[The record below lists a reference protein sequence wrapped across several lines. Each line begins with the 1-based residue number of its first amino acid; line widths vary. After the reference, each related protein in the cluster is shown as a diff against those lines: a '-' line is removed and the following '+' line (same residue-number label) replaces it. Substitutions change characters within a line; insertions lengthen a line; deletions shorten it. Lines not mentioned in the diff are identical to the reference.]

1 MRVPEEIVM
10 VSGFISTH
18 RTPINIIAHA
28 RAGRKAPPI
37 GIEVSGLP
45 TNHELQL
52 CLKSNVKLRVPV
64 ALGFIVMTGCSAW
77 SQPGSLSLC
86 IVHTKSHSSDQYEPS
101 AGPDAIAMYQEL
113 AGRRLQ
119 NGATLQITVLPA
131 SMQQEIEP
139 EVHRLN
145 CSWVLQLWYRRA
157 DEDAFGQVQPRG
169 AHFNS
174 VLFILWSS
182 TTREVIEKGAGF
194 VSLAT
199 KPPLTPFASFRKQI
213 LKKLNRLP

>member
-1 MRVPEEIVM
+1 
-10 VSGFISTH
+10 
-18 RTPINIIAHA
+18 
-28 RAGRKAPPI
+28 
-37 GIEVSGLP
+37 
-45 TNHELQL
+45 
-52 CLKSNVKLRVPV
+52 VKLRVPV
-64 ALGFIVMTGCSAW
+64 ALAFIVMTGCSAR
-77 SQPGSLSLC
+77 SQPGNLSLC

-145 CSWVLQLWYRRA
+145 CSWVLQLWYRRKA
-157 DEDAFGQVQPRG
+157 DEDVFGQVQPRS
-169 AHFNS
+169 ARFDDL
-174 VLFILWSS
+174 LFTLWSS
-182 TTREVIEKGAGF
+182 RTREVIENGAGF

-199 KPPLTPFASFRKQI
+199 KPALTPFALFREQI

>member
-1 MRVPEEIVM
+1 
-10 VSGFISTH
+10 
-18 RTPINIIAHA
+18 
-28 RAGRKAPPI
+28 
-37 GIEVSGLP
+37 
-45 TNHELQL
+45 
-52 CLKSNVKLRVPV
+52 
-64 ALGFIVMTGCSAW
+64 
-77 SQPGSLSLC
+77 
-86 IVHTKSHSSDQYEPS
+86 
-101 AGPDAIAMYQEL
+101 
-113 AGRRLQ
+113 
-119 NGATLQITVLPA
+119 
-131 SMQQEIEP
+131 MQQETEP

>member
-1 MRVPEEIVM
+1 M
-10 VSGFISTH
+10 
-18 RTPINIIAHA
+18 
-28 RAGRKAPPI
+28 
-37 GIEVSGLP
+37 
-45 TNHELQL
+45 
-52 CLKSNVKLRVPV
+52 KLRVPV

-86 IVHTKSHSSDQYEPS
+86 IVHTKSHSSDQYEPA

-131 SMQQEIEP
+131 LMQQEIEP

-145 CSWVLQLWYRRA
+145 CAWVLQLWYLRNA
-157 DEDAFGQVQPRG
+157 DEDVSGQALPRG
-169 AHFNS
+169 ARFDS
-174 VLFILWSS
+174 LRFTLWSS
-182 TTREVIEKGAGF
+182 STREVIEQGTGF

-199 KPPLTPFASFRKQI
+199 KPPLLPFAPFRKQI

>member
-1 MRVPEEIVM
+1 MM
-10 VSGFISTH
+10 V
-18 RTPINIIAHA
+18 TPT
-28 RAGRKAPPI
+28 AG
-37 GIEVSGLP
+37 GLLKQPDKQKP

-52 CLKSNVKLRVPV
+52 CSKSNVKLRVPV

-86 IVHTKSHSSDQYEPS
+86 IVHTKSHPSDQYEPS
-101 AGPDAIAMYQEL
+101 ARPDAIAMYQEL
-113 AGRRLQ
+113 AGRKLQ

-131 SMQQEIEP
+131 SMQHEVEP
-139 EVHRLN
+139 EIHRLN

-182 TTREVIEKGAGF
+182 TTREVLEKGAGF

>member
-1 MRVPEEIVM
+1 MAAADITSYQVFPRFQNYTASKCASVI
-10 VSGFISTH
+10 
-18 RTPINIIAHA
+18 
-28 RAGRKAPPI
+28 
-37 GIEVSGLP
+37 SGLLNFRIADKP
-45 TNHELQL
+45 PAEQPEAP
-52 CLKSNVKLRVPV
+52 SSV
-64 ALGFIVMTGCSAW
+64 ALGFIVMTGRSAW
-77 SQPGSLSLC
+77 SPPGSLSLC

-113 AGRRLQ
+113 VGRRLQ

-182 TTREVIEKGAGF
+182 TTREVLEKGAGF

>member
-1 MRVPEEIVM
+1 MSV
-10 VSGFISTH
+10 
-18 RTPINIIAHA
+18 
-28 RAGRKAPPI
+28 
-37 GIEVSGLP
+37 LP
-45 TNHELQL
+45 TNHQLQL

-64 ALGFIVMTGCSAW
+64 TLGFIVMTGCSAW

-145 CSWVLQLWYRRA
+145 CSWVLQLWYRRNA
-157 DEDAFGQVQPRG
+157 DQDVFGQVQPRS
-169 AHFNS
+169 AHFDS
-174 VLFILWSS
+174 LLFTLWSS

-199 KPPLTPFASFRKQI
+199 KPPLTPFALFRKQI

>member
-1 MRVPEEIVM
+1 
-10 VSGFISTH
+10 
-18 RTPINIIAHA
+18 
-28 RAGRKAPPI
+28 
-37 GIEVSGLP
+37 
-45 TNHELQL
+45 
-52 CLKSNVKLRVPV
+52 
-64 ALGFIVMTGCSAW
+64 
-77 SQPGSLSLC
+77 
-86 IVHTKSHSSDQYEPS
+86 
-101 AGPDAIAMYQEL
+101 MYQEL

-145 CSWVLQLWYRRA
+145 CSWVLQFWYQRNG
-157 DEDAFGQVQPRG
+157 DENVFGQVQPRG
-169 AHFNS
+169 THFDS
-174 VLFILWSS
+174 LLFTLWSS

-199 KPPLTPFASFRKQI
+199 KPPQTPFAVFRKQI